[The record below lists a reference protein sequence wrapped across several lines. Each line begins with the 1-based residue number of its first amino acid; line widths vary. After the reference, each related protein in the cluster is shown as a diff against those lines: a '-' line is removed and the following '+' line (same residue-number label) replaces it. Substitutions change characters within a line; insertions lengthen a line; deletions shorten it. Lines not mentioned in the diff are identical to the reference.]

1 MEVISSEEKKE
12 LKFKGTQVAYAV
24 VCPRKLWLFSKGIT
38 MEHTSDRVALGKFLD
53 EESFK
58 REEGF
63 SDENVSIDFITSEE
77 GLIVHEVKSSKALE
91 DAHIMQVKYYIYYLG
106 NKGVQASHGLL
117 HYPRLRRIERVG
129 FSEEDAE
136 ELESVLSHIEEVLS
150 LPNPPKVI
158 DKPYCKKC
166 AYYEFCYG

>member
-1 MEVISSEEKKE
+1 MEVISSEERKE

-77 GLIVHEVKSSKALE
+77 GIVVHEVKSSKALE
-91 DAHIMQVKYYIYYLG
+91 EAHIMQVKYYIYYLR
-106 NKGVQASHGLL
+106 NKGVLVSHGLL
-117 HYPRLRRIERVG
+117 HYPRLRKIERVELTEG
-129 FSEEDAE
+129 DIK
-136 ELESVLSHIEEVLS
+136 ELESVLSRIEEVLS
-150 LPNPPKVI
+150 LPTPPKVI

-166 AYYEFCYG
+166 AYYELCYG